1 MALSVLV
8 YVWALHAP
16 GVVCNWLSCCRER
29 VVFLLAECQ
38 WVIVQQQAPL
48 VNQAPTVGLCRLHM
62 TRSLNLC
69 LWKLNL
75 MDWAEVNSRLTL
87 CFRRDHAPACKVL
100 GMAMNAQIWPSR
112 LGVSK
117 CRIKKQQ
124 ERQHNEHAISTKTF
138 VSLPK
143 YELLNLRS
151 AVRYSLWMLFRQ
163 SRIRYIISLG
173 FHLAS

>member
-16 GVVCNWLSCCRER
+16 GVVCNWLLCCRER

-62 TRSLNLC
+62 TCSLNLC

-75 MDWAEVNSRLTL
+75 MDWAEINSRLTS

-117 CRIKKQQ
+117 CRIKK
-124 ERQHNEHAISTKTF
+124 TTGKTTQRTCNF
-138 VSLPK
+138 NKNFCLFQNMNFSICGLQ
-143 YELLNLRS
+143 S
-151 AVRYSLWMLFRQ
+151 DSLWMLFRQ